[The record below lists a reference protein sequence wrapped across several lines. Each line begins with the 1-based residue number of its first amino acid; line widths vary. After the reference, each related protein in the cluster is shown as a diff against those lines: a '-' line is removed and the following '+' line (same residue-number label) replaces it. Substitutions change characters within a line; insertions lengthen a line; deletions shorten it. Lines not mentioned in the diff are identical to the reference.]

1 MNPAIPAHVMEEI
14 QGLVILRGTVAH
26 PSEEWRL
33 RCGSTRYRSG
43 PASARQDSFS
53 TAAPAELKEGLQQAL
68 EELRQTLARLFDG
81 RTRLR
86 ASLLSRSHC
95 CAGQGGRYQGAW
107 GWLEDPDGFRHPFG
121 GNGQSLRFRRGP
133 WENWRD
139 LPLPELAEPSG
150 RETLLFS
157 PYCATL
163 LHEALGHAMEADLL
177 RGSPFHRG
185 FGRRWSCSQLTV
197 MDRPDLPALPG
208 SMSHDDCG
216 LPASATTLL
225 QQGLLVG
232 DLGWG
237 RGCLRRGTFR
247 DVPLMRASNFV
258 IGPGSAS
265 PLSWLRS
272 LPELL
277 YVCSVE
283 SGHWQPGTASIL
295 LETGPLFQLRHGEPC
310 AKRASARL
318 CFDLTELLARVEEVG
333 QDLESDPVVH
343 WCAKRNQVVPM
354 ALLSPSLL
362 VLGS

>member
-1 MNPAIPAHVMEEI
+1 MDEI
-14 QGLVILRGTVAH
+14 QGQVILRGSVGQ
-26 PSEEWRL
+26 PSQEWRL
-33 RCGSTRYRSG
+33 RCGTAHYRTRR
-43 PASARQDSFS
+43 ASPWQESASKD
-53 TAAPAELKEGLQQAL
+53 APGELKEQLQQMVGVL
-68 EELRQTLARLFDG
+68 GETLSRIFDG

-86 ASLLSRSHC
+86 ASLLCRSHSC
-95 CAGQGGRYQGAW
+95 GGVGGSYQGTW
-107 GWLEDPDGFRHPFG
+107 GWVEDPDGRRHPFG
-121 GNGQSLRFRRGP
+121 GLGVSLRFRRGP
-133 WENWRD
+133 WENWQD
-139 LPLPELAEPSG
+139 LALPAMAAPSG
-150 RETLLFS
+150 RETMLFS

-163 LHEALGHAMEADLL
+163 LHEALGHAMEADHL
-177 RGSPFHRG
+177 RGSPFQQG
-185 FGRRWSCSQLTV
+185 FGKRWSCSQLTV

-247 DVPLMRASNFV
+247 DIPLMRASNFV
-258 IGPGSAS
+258 IGPGRSS
-265 PLSWLRS
+265 PQTWLRD

-277 YVCSVE
+277 YVTSVE

-295 LETGPLFQLRHGEPC
+295 LETGQIFLLRNGEPC
-310 AKRASARL
+310 ARRASARL
-318 CFDLTELLARVEEVG
+318 CFDLTELLARLAEVG
-333 QDLESDPVVH
+333 QDLEADPVLH
-343 WCAKRNQVVPM
+343 WCAKANQVVPM